1 MGRHHIISRI
11 EERFDGSAAD
21 KAVWLALVDLML
33 RKGTIGS
40 IRSIIG
46 EGDFRV
52 VSSSGQIIVGENG
65 RPRSFFRASS
75 QLKEKGVDLHVVIG
89 LYRHAG
95 LWVEPVQ
102 PLDYPAVVKWFASFE
117 NFYPEAKGASRAQIE
132 AGMTTVQGWTDQTLS
147 TLVREGKLNVVEGYY
162 FLSRTAWQDAVL
174 KGLLVVTAA
183 ALVGTHLFL

>member
-1 MGRHHIISRI
+1 MGRSHIISRI
-11 EERFDGSAAD
+11 EQRFDGTAAD

-40 IRSIIG
+40 VRSIIG

-52 VSSSGQIIVGENG
+52 VSANGQIIVGADG

-75 QLKEKGVDLHVVIG
+75 QLKERAIELHVVVG
-89 LYRHAG
+89 LYRYAG
-95 LWVEPVQ
+95 LWVTPVQ
-102 PLDYPAVVKWFASFE
+102 PLDYPTVVKWFASFE
-117 NFYPEAKGASRAQIE
+117 NFYPEAKGATRSQVE

-147 TLVREGKLNVVEGYY
+147 ALVREGKLNAVEGYY

-174 KGLLVVTAA
+174 KGLVVTAA